1 MPEGD
6 RAAVDVDAILVD
18 AEHPHRV
25 QGHRGERLVDLEEV
39 DVVDAEPRL
48 LERELG
54 GLGRS
59 AREVSEVVRDS
70 GLREDRGE
78 PLAIIGLC
86 PLLGGQHERSGA
98 VVDAGGVA
106 RGVGSALGDRLEL
119 GQRLERRLGARA
131 LVALDG
137 RLALLG
143 GHRHGGDLLR
153 EPALVGGLH
162 GELMAA
168 QREAIQIGA
177 GHLELL
183 GDLRRLRGHHLAREG
198 VGEAV
203 VGHRVN
209 RVDVAHAEAEA
220 RLGQQIG
227 RPRHRLHAARDG
239 ELEVACA
246 HSLVDQA
253 DGPQARGTD
262 LVDRLGGDLL
272 GNPRLD
278 LGLPG
283 RDLALTRLQ
292 HLAHHHVLDLVGLDL
307 GALERGLDRRRR
319 RARSR
324 RRSTGL
330 RRACQTVCGLH

>member
-1 MPEGD
+1 M
-6 RAAVDVDAILVD
+6 
-18 AEHPHRV
+18 
-25 QGHRGERLVDLEEV
+25 
-39 DVVDAEPRL
+39 
-48 LERELG
+48 
-54 GLGRS
+54 
-59 AREVSEVVRDS
+59 
-70 GLREDRGE
+70 
-78 PLAIIGLC
+78 
-86 PLLGGQHERSGA
+86 
-98 VVDAGGVA
+98 
-106 RGVGSALGDRLEL
+106 GSALGDRLQL

-137 RLALLG
+137 AVALLG

-198 VGEAV
+198 VREAV

-227 RPRHRLHAARDG
+227 RPRHRLHATRDG

-246 HSLVDQA
+246 HSLVDHA

-283 RDLALTRLQ
+283 GDLALTRLQ

-307 GALERGLDRRRR
+307 GALERGLDCPPAELGRVDARQASAELAKRCADCTEYNGPAHR
-319 RARSR
+319 PLLVSLALTDLYPRPARSITASVR
-324 RRSTGL
+324 GL
-330 RRACQTVCGLH
+330 TSPL